1 MNLWAEETTT
11 TRRGHNDKAIFAA
24 RLGAFGVLTQ
34 PREVLYSF
42 TNHIKSLFKIILL
55 LLTQKMHR

>member
-11 TRRGHNDKAIFAA
+11 TMRGHNDKAIFAA

-42 TNHIKSLFKIILL
+42 TNHIKSLF
-55 LLTQKMHR
+55 